1 MGETEKVDEWVE
13 LGVLA
18 QSGFG
23 ENVDDFSA
31 REQEGAGQ
39 IQVVTTIV
47 LLKKRQNGLRVQLRN

>member
-1 MGETEKVDEWVE
+1 MDEWVE

-23 ENVDDFSA
+23 ENVDNFSA

-47 LLKKRQNGLRVQLRN
+47 LLKKRQNGFRVQLRN